1 MLATALLA
9 APPATP
15 TAEAAAPVAAATAAP
30 GDTAARVDA
39 LLRALAGDGPAARL
53 AFREER
59 GSALLDAPLVLE
71 GVLARPAEGVLVREV
86 ATPYVEVTTI
96 RGEEVTLE
104 RAGER
109 TRRFSLRRAP
119 ELGGLLAS
127 FQALVEADRGLLE
140 RHYALALEGDAA
152 GFALVLTPRER
163 RLARRV
169 ARVTLLGADGA
180 LRCLHLEQADGG
192 EAWMWVGD
200 AAAAAAL
207 AEAGAPRRAT
217 CGGA

>member
-1 MLATALLA
+1 M
-9 APPATP
+9 
-15 TAEAAAPVAAATAAP
+15 
-30 GDTAARVDA
+30 
-39 LLRALAGDGPAARL
+39 

-71 GVLARPAEGVLVREV
+71 GTLARPGDGVLVREV
-86 ATPYVEVTTI
+86 ASPYVETTTI
-96 RGEEVTLE
+96 RGEEVTLA
-104 RAGER
+104 RDGER
-109 TRRFSLRRAP
+109 TRTFSLRRAP

-169 ARVTLLGADGA
+169 ARVTLLGADAA

-192 EAWMWVGD
+192 EAWMWVGE
-200 AAAAAAL
+200 AAAAAAA
-207 AEAGAPRRAT
+207 AEAGEARRAT
-217 CGGA
+217 CGGP